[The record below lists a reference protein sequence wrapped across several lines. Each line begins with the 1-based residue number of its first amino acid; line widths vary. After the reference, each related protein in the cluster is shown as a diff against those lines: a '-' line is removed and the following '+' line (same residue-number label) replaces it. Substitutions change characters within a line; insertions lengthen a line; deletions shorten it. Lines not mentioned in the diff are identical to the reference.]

1 MKAQLP
7 SAVQKFAAQEMDRK
21 QFLKSVSAMALF
33 VAGGGMIVQSL
44 LKGVKSNQSAPQKP
58 VAMGYGASTYGGSP
72 KVASRSK

>member
-33 VAGGGMIVQSL
+33 VAGGGMIVQSV
-44 LKGVKSNQSAPQKP
+44 LKGIGKSQPAAQKP
-58 VAMGYGASTYGGSP
+58 VAMGYGASAYGGGS
-72 KVASRSK
+72 KVAGRK